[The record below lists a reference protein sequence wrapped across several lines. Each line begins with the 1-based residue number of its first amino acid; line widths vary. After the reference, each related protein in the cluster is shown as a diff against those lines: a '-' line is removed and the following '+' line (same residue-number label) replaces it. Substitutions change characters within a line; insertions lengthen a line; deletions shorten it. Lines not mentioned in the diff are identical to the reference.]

1 MEGEVRS
8 LYFVGLAVLLL
19 VVLGAILLRYYLRAR
34 RSDESTWEDILK
46 RLTWVDRDNISMVAL
61 DVIEESGEPRP
72 QEESFALD
80 PSRIWT
86 LLGGLEG
93 LEVIEHNCQVLVDL
107 ASYIQE
113 WHPEALVVA
122 EQLRLNAREIEWH
135 VGRLRGAAE
144 TGNLQ
149 SSFAAYAQRATVTYY
164 LMTKHVLEL
173 YSQVGFPRLAD
184 LQQAI

>member
-1 MEGEVRS
+1 MRD
-8 LYFVGLAVLLL
+8 LFFLTTAV
-19 VVLGAILLRYYLRAR
+19 VFLGALIGILLRRHLRVS
-34 RSDESTWEDILK
+34 RSKDATWEEILT
-46 RLTWVDRDNISMVAL
+46 RLTWIDRDAIATIAL

-72 QEESFALD
+72 QDDSFSLD

-93 LEVIEHNCQVLVDL
+93 IEVIERNCHVLVEL
-107 ASYIQE
+107 AAYIQQ
-113 WHPEALVVA
+113 WYPEALVVA

-135 VGRLRGAAE
+135 VGRLKGAAE

-164 LMTKHVLEL
+164 LMTKHVLDL
-173 YSQVGFPRLAD
+173 YGHVDFPRIAE
-184 LQQAI
+184 LQQAL